1 MIKKTENCLY
11 CGEKMESVTAKKK
24 FCSDLHRVYWNR
36 EQKFEKI
43 LTDTLKENEVEMGKV
58 ANDILH
64 LGMAATKTD
73 GITMKRVDPLSPEV
87 SAALYNSEHT
97 DSQITVKTIPA
108 FPTKFNDLLAMAK
121 KGVEDKE
128 VFIAWVKGR
137 GLPFNQQTLIINK
150 IKE

>member
-11 CGEKMESVTAKKK
+11 CGEKMESITAKKK

-36 EQKFEKI
+36 EQKIEK
-43 LTDTLKENEVEMGKV
+43 LMAKTFDANKEEIDLVV
-58 ANDILH
+58 NDIMH

-73 GITMKRVDPLSPEV
+73 GITFKRVDPLSPEV

-97 DSQITVKTIPA
+97 DSQIIVKEIPA

-121 KGVEDKE
+121 EGVEDKE
-128 VFIAWVKGR
+128 VFIQWVKGR
-137 GLPFNQQTLIINK
+137 GLPFNQQTLILNK
-150 IKE
+150 IA